1 MKSEQAEIFNQANNM
16 YLEAQ
21 RIKNESLRKA
31 KMEED
36 RSSVVFGA
44 GASPGSGNP
53 SGGSQKESEFNLD

>member
-1 MKSEQAEIFNQANNM
+1 M

-21 RIKNESLRKA
+21 RIKNDSLRKA
-31 KMEED
+31 KLEED

-53 SGGSQKESEFNLD
+53 SGGSAKESEFNLD